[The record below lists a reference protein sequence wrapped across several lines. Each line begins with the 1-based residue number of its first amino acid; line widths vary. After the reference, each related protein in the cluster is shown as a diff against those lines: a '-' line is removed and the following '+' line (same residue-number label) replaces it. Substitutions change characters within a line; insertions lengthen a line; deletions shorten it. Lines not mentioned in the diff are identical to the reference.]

1 MRPEHSARALELVR
15 QVAELPAEE
24 REPFLRRACAG
35 DDALLQDVRSL
46 LRSDASPGDTSTLP
60 MPGPGMAEVSSD
72 PFHDS
77 KIPKQIG
84 PYRLLEAIG
93 QGGMGSVFLAEQEQP
108 LRRRVALKIIKL
120 GMDTKEVVARF
131 ELERQTLAL
140 MNHTNIAKAL
150 DAGSTEQGRPYFVME
165 YVPGLPLTEYCD
177 RHQLSTRER
186 LALFVPICHA
196 IQYAHQKGIIHRDIK
211 PSNILVAI
219 EDGKPIPKIIDFGI
233 AKATN
238 QHLAE
243 ETAFTAY
250 GRFVGTPEY
259 MSPEQ
264 ADTTGLDIDTTT
276 DIYSLG
282 VVLYEVLVG
291 ALPFDPSMLRKAGLE
306 AMHRIIR
313 EVDPPTPSSRIGTLG
328 NSATTIA
335 HHRRAEPP
343 ALLRQ
348 IRGELDWITMRAIE
362 KVRTRRYQAASELAA
377 DIQRYLD
384 GEAVMA
390 GRPSAAYRLKK
401 SLRRH
406 KAVVAAVSAVFLAL
420 ALGLVASTALYFRA
434 ERARSRA
441 ETQTR
446 KAEQINSFLQNMLAS
461 AKPSA
466 QGREVTVRE
475 VLEEAGKQAER
486 NLTNEPEVQASV
498 RGTIGSTYMA
508 LGLFAEAEVQLRRAL
523 VLRQSVLGESHPDV
537 ASSLDDLAGLM
548 LEKGD
553 YSAAEPLYR
562 SALAMNRRLLGER
575 NATVAL
581 NLANIALLLQKQ
593 ARYAEA
599 ESLSR
604 ESLSMRRDI
613 LGENSADFA
622 TSLSN
627 LATLLQA
634 EGKYAEAEPLQRTAL
649 STRRA
654 LLGPN
659 HPEVAASLNNLA
671 GTLQAQGRYAEAEPL
686 LREALATE
694 KALYGDEHP
703 SVPETLN
710 NLAIVLD
717 YQGKYAA
724 AEPMYREALVLYK
737 QILGEKHQSVAACM
751 NALAVLLQA
760 RGEYTEAESLH
771 RQALA
776 MRRELLGNTHPQ
788 VASSLSNLASL
799 LQERGQLTEAESL
812 YRDALS
818 IQEGALGADH
828 PRVASTLFG
837 LGSLLVD
844 RGDAPAAEPLLRRCV
859 QIRSQAYAADSWQ
872 VARAH
877 NALGDC
883 LRAEGRYAEA
893 ESLLV
898 GSLPIIKRAG
908 SITLK
913 QKQQAVQHVIALYE
927 KWSKPAQA
935 AAYRAELQNLSERPE
950 GPG

>member
-1 MRPEHSARALELVR
+1 MKREHSPRVLELVR
-15 QVAELPAEE
+15 QVAELPTEE
-24 REPFLRRACAG
+24 REQFLLHACAG
-35 DDALLQDVRSL
+35 DSALLQEVRSV
-46 LRSDASPGDTSTLP
+46 LRNDASLGDTSTLP
-60 MPGPGMAEVSSD
+60 MPERGPADASSD
-72 PFHDS
+72 PFHES
-77 KIPKQIG
+77 QIPKQIG
-84 PYRLLEAIG
+84 PYRLLETLG

-120 GMDTKEVVARF
+120 GMDTNEVVARF
-131 ELERQTLAL
+131 ESERQALAM
-140 MNHTNIAKAL
+140 MNHTNIAKVL

-196 IQYAHQKGIIHRDIK
+196 IQHAHQKGIIHRDIK

-219 EDGKPIPKIIDFGI
+219 ENGKPIPKIIDFGV
-233 AKATN
+233 AKAVSQRLTEKTVYT
-238 QHLAE
+238 QH
-243 ETAFTAY
+243 
-250 GRFVGTPEY
+250 GRLIGTPEY

-264 ADTTGLDIDTTT
+264 AEMTGLDVDTTT

-291 ALPFDPSMLRKAGLE
+291 ALPFDPSALRKAGLE

-313 EVDPPTPSSRIGTLG
+313 EVDPPTPSSRISTLG
-328 NSATTIA
+328 DGAMAIA

-343 ALLRQ
+343 TLLRQ

-362 KVRTRRYQAASELAA
+362 KDRTRRYQAASELAA

-384 GEAVMA
+384 GEAVIA
-390 GRPSAAYRLKK
+390 GRPSATYRLKK
-401 SLRRH
+401 ALRRH

-420 ALGLVASTALYFRA
+420 ALGLVVSTTLYVRA

-441 ETQTR
+441 EMQTR
-446 KAEQINSFLQNMLAS
+446 KAEQINQFLQNMLAS
-461 AKPSA
+461 AKPSEK
-466 QGREVTVRE
+466 GREVTVRE
-475 VLEEAGKQAER
+475 VLDEAGKQAEKS
-486 NLTNEPEVQASV
+486 LIDEPEVQASV
-498 RGTIGSTYMA
+498 RSTIGTTYMA
-508 LGLFAEAEVQLRRAL
+508 LGLFADAEAQLRRAL
-523 VLRQSVLGESHPDV
+523 LMRRSVLGENHPDV
-537 ASSLDDLAGLM
+537 ASSLDDLAALM

-575 NATVAL
+575 NAAVAT
-581 NLANIALLLQKQ
+581 NLGNIAALLKIQ

-599 ESLSR
+599 ESLCR
-604 ESLSMRRDI
+604 ESLTMTRDV

-634 EGKYAEAEPLQRTAL
+634 QGKYAEAEPLQRNAL
-649 STRRA
+649 STQRA
-654 LLGPN
+654 ILGASHPN
-659 HPEVAASLNNLA
+659 VASSLHNLA
-671 GTLQAQGRYAEAEPL
+671 GTLQAQGKYAEAEPL
-686 LREALATE
+686 LREALAME
-694 KALYGDEHP
+694 KTLYGDQHP

-710 NLAIVLD
+710 NLAVVLD
-717 YQGKYAA
+717 YQGNYAE

-737 QILGEKHQSVAACM
+737 AVLGEKHQSIAACM

-788 VASSLSNLASL
+788 VASSLSNLAAL
-799 LQERGQLTEAESL
+799 LQDRGQLTEAESL
-812 YRDALS
+812 YRDALG
-818 IQEGALGADH
+818 IQEEALGADH

-844 RGDAPAAEPLLRRCV
+844 RGDAAAAEPLLRRCV
-859 QIRSQAYAADSWQ
+859 RIRGQSYAPDSWQ
-872 VARAH
+872 IARAR

-883 LRAEGRYAEA
+883 LRVEGRYAEA
-893 ESLLV
+893 ETLLV
-898 GSLPIIKRAG
+898 GSLPIIKGAG
-908 SITLK
+908 SLTLK
-913 QKQQAVQHVIALYE
+913 QKQQAVQHVITLYE
-927 KWSKPAQA
+927 KWNKPTQA
-935 AAYRAELQNLSERPE
+935 AVYRAELRRLA
-950 GPG
+950 GL